1 MKITRILEDNGMKIM
16 HVEYSKQEVAEVVA
30 KAKLHKE
37 KMEKER
43 LEKQNNGKDK
53 AEDAE

>member
-16 HVEYSKQEVAEVVA
+16 HVEYSKQEVAEVIA

-37 KMEKER
+37 KMDKER
-43 LEKQNNGKDK
+43 LEKQNEGKDNP
-53 AEDAE
+53 EDAE

>member
-16 HVEYSKQEVAEVVA
+16 HVEYSKQEVAEVIA

-43 LEKQNNGKDK
+43 LEKKNEGKDK

>member
-16 HVEYSKQEVAEVVA
+16 HVEYSKQEVAEVIA

-37 KMEKER
+37 KMDKGR
-43 LEKQNNGKDK
+43 LEKQDEGKDK
-53 AEDAE
+53 TEGC